1 MMKLL
6 VIIGMVFITAIYSS
20 IANASQAESPLE
32 RGKYLSLLGDCT
44 GCHTVAT
51 GAPMAGGRAMA
62 TPFGKL
68 YSTNIT
74 PDAATGIG
82 KYSFEQFN
90 RAMRK
95 GVAADGHN
103 LYPAMPYPSYAKMS
117 EDDMR
122 ALFAYLQQGLA
133 ATKQANK
140 KSEMHWP
147 FSMRWGLALW
157 NWLFL
162 EETSFK
168 ADAKNDAAWNRG
180 AYLVQ
185 SLGHCGVC
193 HTPRGIGFQEKSMG
207 DAGPKGKHY
216 LSGATIEAWRALSL
230 RTKRAIEDTVL
241 YLKTGQNRFTTAS
254 GTMVEVIHHSTQH
267 FSDADLTAIATYL
280 QALPTG
286 NNNGNQPSANVT
298 KMAAASPTNIF
309 TTRGGLGY
317 AQFCVTCHQQTGE
330 RVHDIFPPLLQNP
343 AVADDDPVSLIH
355 ITLSGGKTAET
366 AAHPHVYAMPAFS
379 QLSNQEIAEIL
390 TFVRAS
396 WGNRIDTVSA
406 SQVKKIRKELNLI
419 SNSPVK
425 FETPRMADMLRLPNA
440 DQLVRGMRLH
450 LETRALVPQNVG
462 DSLNCTTCHLNTGTV
477 ADSSPFVG
485 VSAFF
490 PSYGQR
496 AGKIINLAERIN
508 GCFKRSMHGNPI
520 KPNSP
525 DMMAMIAY
533 FDWMKHGA
541 KAGDKVVGRGI
552 GKIDETLK
560 PNVANGKIVYAKQCA
575 MCHGKDGEG
584 LRETGGRLIYA
595 PLWGEQS
602 FNIGAGMA
610 RTSKAAAFIKSN
622 MPIAFSDKF
631 PLGQGGLSDQDA
643 VDVAEYFSHQPRPDF
658 PDKVKDW
665 PKDPKPKDSR
675 Y

>member
-1 MMKLL
+1 MMKQL
-6 VIIGMVFITAIYSS
+6 VIIGMVLITAICSQ
-20 IANASQAESPLE
+20 IANAAQADSPME
-32 RGKYLSLLGDCT
+32 RGKYLALLGDCT
-44 GCHTVAT
+44 GCHTAAT

-74 PDAATGIG
+74 PDTATGIG
-82 KYSFEQFN
+82 KYNFEQFD

-117 EDDMR
+117 QEDMQ
-122 ALFAYLQQGLA
+122 ALFAYLQQGVT

-140 KSEMHWP
+140 QSEMHWP
-147 FSMRWGLALW
+147 FSMRWGLAIW

-162 EETSFK
+162 EEAPFK

-193 HTPRGIGFQEKSMG
+193 HTPRGIGFQEKAMG
-207 DAGPKGKHY
+207 DAGPKGSYY

-230 RTKRAIEDTVL
+230 RTKRAVEDTVL
-241 YLKTGQNRFTTAS
+241 YLKTGQNRFASAS

-280 QALPTG
+280 QALPSG
-286 NNNGNQPSANVT
+286 NNNESQPPATAT
-298 KMAAASPTNIF
+298 KKAAAAPAKLF

-317 AQFCVTCHQQTGE
+317 AQFCVTCHQQSGE

-355 ITLSGGKTAET
+355 IALSGGKTAET

-379 QLSNQEIAEIL
+379 QLSDQEIAEIL

-396 WGNRIDTVSA
+396 WGNRTDMVSA
-406 SQVKKIRKELNLI
+406 SQVKKVRKELNL
-419 SNSPVK
+419 SASAPSK
-425 FETPRMADMLRLPNA
+425 FETPRMADMLIKPNA

-450 LETRALVPQNVG
+450 LETRTLVPQNVG
-462 DSLNCTTCHLNTGTV
+462 DSLNCTTCHLNAGTV
-477 ADSSPFVG
+477 AGGSPFVG

-490 PSYGQR
+490 PSYGPR
-496 AGKIINLAERIN
+496 AGKIINLKERIN
-508 GCFKRSMHGNPI
+508 GYASSAPCTANQFRPI
-520 KPNSP
+520 HR
-525 DMMAMIAY
+525 I
-533 FDWMKHGA
+533 
-541 KAGDKVVGRGI
+541 
-552 GKIDETLK
+552 
-560 PNVANGKIVYAKQCA
+560 
-575 MCHGKDGEG
+575 
-584 LRETGGRLIYA
+584 
-595 PLWGEQS
+595 
-602 FNIGAGMA
+602 
-610 RTSKAAAFIKSN
+610 
-622 MPIAFSDKF
+622 
-631 PLGQGGLSDQDA
+631 
-643 VDVAEYFSHQPRPDF
+643 
-658 PDKVKDW
+658 
-665 PKDPKPKDSR
+665 
-675 Y
+675 

>member
-1 MMKLL
+1 MMKQV
-6 VIIGMVFITAIYSS
+6 VIIGMVLITAICSQ
-20 IANASQAESPLE
+20 IAEAAQADSLME
-32 RGKYLSLLGDCT
+32 RGKYLALLGDCT

-62 TPFGKL
+62 TPFGRL

-74 PDAATGIG
+74 PDTATGIG
-82 KYSFEQFN
+82 KYTFEQFD

-117 EDDMR
+117 QEDMQ
-122 ALFAYLQQGLA
+122 ALFAYLQQGVTA
-133 ATKQANK
+133 VKQANMP
-140 KSEMHWP
+140 SDMYWP

-162 EETSFK
+162 ENTAYK
-168 ADAKNDAAWNRG
+168 PDATRDASWNRG

-193 HTPRGIGFQEKSMG
+193 HTPRGIGFQEKTMG
-207 DAGPKGKHY
+207 DAGPKGSYY
-216 LSGATIEAWRALSL
+216 LSGATIETWRALSL
-230 RTKRAIEDTVL
+230 RTKRAVEDTAL
-241 YLKTGQNRFTTAS
+241 YLKTGQNRFATAS

-280 QALPTG
+280 HELPTATTG
-286 NNNGNQPSANVT
+286 QPAT
-298 KMAAASPTNIF
+298 TTAKAATAPVDLF
-309 TTRGGLGY
+309 TTRGGLSY
-317 AQFCVTCHQQTGE
+317 AQFCITCHQQNGE

-343 AVADDDPVSLIH
+343 AVADDDPISLIH

-366 AAHPHVYAMPAFS
+366 AAHPRAYTMPAFS
-379 QLSNQEIAEIL
+379 QLSDQELAEIL
-390 TFVRAS
+390 TFVRAA
-396 WGNRIDTVSA
+396 WGNRTDTVSA
-406 SQVKKIRKELNLI
+406 SQVKKVRKDLDLVAKN
-419 SNSPVK
+419 PAK
-425 FETPRMADMLRLPNA
+425 FETPRLADMLKQPNA
-440 DQLVRGMRLH
+440 EQLIRGMRLH
-450 LETRALVPQNVG
+450 LETRTLAPQNVG
-462 DSLNCTTCHLNTGTV
+462 DSLNCTTCHLNAGTV
-477 ADSSPFVG
+477 ADGSPFVG

-490 PSYGQR
+490 PSYGPR
-496 AGKIINLAERIN
+496 AGKIITLAERIN
-508 GCFKRSMHGNPI
+508 GCFKRSMNGKPI
-520 KPNSP
+520 KPDLP
-525 DMMAMIAY
+525 DMKAMVAY
-533 FDWMKHGA
+533 FDWMKIGA

-560 PNVANGKIVYAKQCA
+560 PNPANGKAVYAKQCA

-584 LRETGGRLIYA
+584 LREAGGRLIYA

-610 RTSKAAAFIKSN
+610 RTSKAAAFIQSN

-643 VDVAEYFSHQPRPDF
+643 IDVAEFFSHQPRPDF
-658 PDKVKDW
+658 PDKVNDW